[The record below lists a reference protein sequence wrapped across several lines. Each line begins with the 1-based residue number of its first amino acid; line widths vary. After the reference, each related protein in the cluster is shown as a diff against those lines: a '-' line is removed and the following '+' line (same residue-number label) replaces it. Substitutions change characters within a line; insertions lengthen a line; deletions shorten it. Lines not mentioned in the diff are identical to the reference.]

1 MYDLSRAAY
10 HSGGGVVKVKHL
22 GKRKVNRS
30 LGGNLV
36 LFLFLLLV
44 GCFMILPFVYS
55 VLQSIKPVE
64 EIFVFPPRFFVRRP
78 TVDNYT
84 QLFRLANSLWVP
96 FGRYLLNS
104 VIISVTATALHV
116 LVSSMAGFALAK
128 YKFPLSRVLFEIV
141 VVALLFTG
149 DVINVMRYMVLAK
162 LRMIDTI
169 WALLLPSIAA
179 PLGLFLMTQFM
190 KKLPTSLLEAAEID
204 GASTYRILIHVVM
217 PNVKPAWLTLIIFCF
232 QNVWNMTGGNYIYS
246 EQLKLLPTVLNQ
258 VASGGIARAGVGAA
272 AAVIL
277 MAVPIVLFLFAQG
290 SIMETMAESGIK
302 E

>member
-1 MYDLSRAAY
+1 M
-10 HSGGGVVKVKHL
+10 KVKHL
-22 GKRKVNRS
+22 GRRKVNRS

-36 LFLFLLLV
+36 LFLFLFLM

-55 VLQSIKPVE
+55 VLQSVKPVE

-104 VIISVTATALHV
+104 VLISVAVTSLHV

-128 YKFPLSRVLFEIV
+128 YRFPLSRALFEIV

-149 DVINVMRYMVLAK
+149 DVINVMRYLVLAK
-162 LRMIDTI
+162 LHIIDTV

-204 GASTYRILIHVVM
+204 GASTYRILLHVVM

-258 VASGGIARAGVGAA
+258 VSSGGIARAGVGAA

>member
-1 MYDLSRAAY
+1 MSDTSRAANQ
-10 HSGGGVVKVKHL
+10 SGGSFLKVKHL
-22 GKRKVNRS
+22 GRRKVNRS

-36 LFLFLLLV
+36 LFLFLFLM

-55 VLQSIKPVE
+55 VLQSVKPVE

-104 VIISVTATALHV
+104 VLISVAVTSLHV

-128 YKFPLSRVLFEIV
+128 YRFPLSRALFEIV

-149 DVINVMRYMVLAK
+149 DVINVMRYLVLAK
-162 LRMIDTI
+162 LHIIDTV

-204 GASTYRILIHVVM
+204 GASTYRILLHVVM

-258 VASGGIARAGVGAA
+258 VSSGGIARAGVGAA

>member
-1 MYDLSRAAY
+1 MSDTSRAANQ
-10 HSGGGVVKVKHL
+10 SGGVFLKVKHL
-22 GKRKVNRS
+22 GRRKVNRS

-36 LFLFLLLV
+36 LFRFLFLM

-55 VLQSIKPVE
+55 VLQSVKPVE

-78 TVDNYT
+78 TADNYT

-104 VIISVTATALHV
+104 VLISVAVTLLHV

-128 YKFPLSRVLFEIV
+128 YRFPLSRALFEIV

-149 DVINVMRYMVLAK
+149 DVINVMRYLVLAK
-162 LRMIDTI
+162 LHIIDTV

-258 VASGGIARAGVGAA
+258 VSSGGIARAGVGAA

>member
-1 MYDLSRAAY
+1 MSDTSRAANQ
-10 HSGGGVVKVKHL
+10 SGGVFLKVKHL
-22 GKRKVNRS
+22 GRRKVNRS

-36 LFLFLLLV
+36 LFLFLFLM

-55 VLQSIKPVE
+55 VLQSVKPVE

-78 TVDNYT
+78 TADNYT

-104 VIISVTATALHV
+104 VLISVAVTLLHV

-128 YKFPLSRVLFEIV
+128 YRFPLSRALFEIV

-149 DVINVMRYMVLAK
+149 DVINVMRYLVLAK
-162 LRMIDTI
+162 LHIIDTV

-258 VASGGIARAGVGAA
+258 VSSGGIARAGVGAA

>member
-1 MYDLSRAAY
+1 M
-10 HSGGGVVKVKHL
+10 KHL
-22 GKRKVNRS
+22 GRRKVNRS

-36 LFLFLLLV
+36 LFLFLFLM

-55 VLQSIKPVE
+55 VLQSVKPVE

-104 VIISVTATALHV
+104 VLISVAVTSLHV

-128 YKFPLSRVLFEIV
+128 YRFPLSRALFEIV

-149 DVINVMRYMVLAK
+149 DVINVMRYLVLAK
-162 LRMIDTI
+162 LHIIDTV

-204 GASTYRILIHVVM
+204 GASTYRILLHVVM

-258 VASGGIARAGVGAA
+258 VSSGGIARAGVGAA